1 MSAVLQWVRVRDYE
15 NYVLG
20 SESMEYRFPHYF
32 DDFRCVAA
40 ECEDTCCAGWAIMID
55 EETLEKY
62 KEYQGGFGNRLR
74 NSIDWKEGCFLQHE
88 KRCAFL
94 NERNLCDIHMEAG
107 EHMLCD
113 TCRNYPR
120 HKEEFEGVRE
130 GSLSLSC
137 IEAAKIILG
146 CEEPVQFVTMSDDEE
161 DEEFEDFDF
170 LLYTK
175 LADAREKII
184 KMLQNRDIDILTRI
198 SVVLDLAQRMQD
210 ALDND
215 EIFKM
220 DDMIENFGN
229 MDSLLEFQREA
240 EEHVLGENEYCSS
253 MRKIYR
259 IFNKLEVLKSD
270 WPEYVKK
277 AELHLYGEGQR
288 KYEENRQRF
297 HKSIGLKSNFYDVWS
312 CWLEQL
318 MVYFV
323 FTYFCGAVY
332 DDNIIGKMQTAVVST
347 ILIQELSI
355 AKWIDQGE
363 QLDFYGF
370 VDIAHRVSRELEHSD
385 LNLIRFEKI
394 CNQTPVF
401 QTSQLKKILALV

>member
-1 MSAVLQWVRVRDYE
+1 
-15 NYVLG
+15 
-20 SESMEYRFPHYF
+20 MEYRFPHYF
-32 DDFRCVAA
+32 NDFQCVAA

-55 EETLEKY
+55 EDTLEKY
-62 KEYQGGFGNRLR
+62 KKYQGSFGNRLR
-74 NSIDWKEGCFLQHE
+74 NSIDWKEGCFLQYE

-137 IEAAKIILG
+137 IEAAKMILG
-146 CEEPVQFVTMSDDEE
+146 CEEPVQFITMSDEEE

-184 KMLQNRDIDILTRI
+184 KVLQNRDIDILTRI

-210 ALDND
+210 ALDSD
-215 EIFKM
+215 QMYKM
-220 DDMIENFGN
+220 DEMIESFGN
-229 MDSLLEFQREA
+229 MNSLLEFQREA
-240 EEHVLGENEYCSS
+240 EENVLGENEYCSN

-259 IFNKLEVLKSD
+259 IFNKLEVLKAD

-277 AELHLYGEGQR
+277 AEVTLFGQGQK

-297 HKSIGLKSNFYDVWS
+297 HKSIGLKSNSYDVWS

-347 ILIQELSI
+347 MLIQELAI
-355 AKWIDQGE
+355 AKWVEQGE
-363 QLDFYGF
+363 SLDFCGF

-385 LNLIRFEKI
+385 VNLVRFEKI
-394 CNQTPVF
+394 CNQTPVL
-401 QTSQLKKILALV
+401 QTSQLKRILALV